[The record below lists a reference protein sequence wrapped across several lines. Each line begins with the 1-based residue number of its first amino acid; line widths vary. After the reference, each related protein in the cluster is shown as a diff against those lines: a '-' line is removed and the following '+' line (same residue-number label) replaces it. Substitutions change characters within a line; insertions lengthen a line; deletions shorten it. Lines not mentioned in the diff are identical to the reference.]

1 MMNSISLATKSLI
14 FVEAGI
20 VNLFKEHLFQ
30 ETCYNGYFRL
40 YDMQYSTNIKEVK
53 LYQVYSISYN
63 PIEKDLV
70 L

>member
-1 MMNSISLATKSLI
+1 MTNSISLATTSLI
-14 FVEAGI
+14 FVEVGI
-20 VNLFKEHLFQ
+20 VNLFKKHLFQ
-30 ETCYNGYFRL
+30 ETFYNSYFQL

-53 LYQVYSISYN
+53 LYQVYSIPYN